1 MGKAGDMHVLI
12 ATDGSPN
19 SIEAARRAAQLLKPA
34 DHVTLLSVLTEVP
47 GDDAGGFEGSVYS
60 AGEQEAL
67 WKQELAEAGE
77 ELERTAAALTS
88 TAVDK
93 RIEVGDVSGTICKV
107 ADELK
112 VDVIVVGSHGRGAI
126 ERLLLGSVSDQVV
139 RHAPCPVLVIRPTPD
154 KKTPKK

>member
-1 MGKAGDMHVLI
+1 MHVLI
-12 ATDGSPN
+12 ATDGSPS
-19 SIEAARRAAQLLKPA
+19 SIEAARRASQLLRPA

-60 AGEQEAL
+60 AGEQDAL

-107 ADELK
+107 AADLH
-112 VDVIVVGSHGRGAI
+112 VDVIVVG
-126 ERLLLGSVSDQVV
+126 
-139 RHAPCPVLVIRPTPD
+139 
-154 KKTPKK
+154 

>member
-1 MGKAGDMHVLI
+1 MHVLI
-12 ATDGSPN
+12 ATDGSPS
-19 SIEAARRAAQLLKPA
+19 SIEAAQRAAQLLRPA

-60 AGEQEAL
+60 PGEQEAL

-88 TAVDK
+88 TKIDK
-93 RIEVGDVSGTICKV
+93 RIEVGDVSGTVCKI
-107 ADELK
+107 AGDLK

-126 ERLLLGSVSDQVV
+126 ERLLLGSVSDQIV
-139 RHAPCPVLVIRPTPD
+139 RHAPCPVLVVRPTPD
-154 KKTPKK
+154 KKDHKK

>member
-1 MGKAGDMHVLI
+1 MHVLI
-12 ATDGSPN
+12 ATDGSPA
-19 SIEAARRAAQLLKPA
+19 SIEAAQRAAQLLRPA

-60 AGEQEAL
+60 QGEQDAL
-67 WKQELAEAGE
+67 WKQELAEAGA

-93 RIEVGDVSGTICKV
+93 RIEVGDVSGTVCRI
-107 ADELK
+107 AGELG

-126 ERLLLGSVSDQVV
+126 ERLLLGSVSDQIV
-139 RHAPCPVLVIRPTPD
+139 RHAPCPVLVIRPTPE
-154 KKTPKK
+154 KKSKPN